1 MLSMSFISRELYIH
15 TVLRFQSRTFNSS
28 VFTAQHKSYT
38 LSQNICI
45 KDIFCRSGSF
55 LNFTLKQFSKGSQG
69 LSGIASVSLFSF
81 CDWSCKFCA
90 TIAANQMRKQ
100 KQLRLGHSRFPVL
113 RATCLF
119 RLLVLLSFALI
130 GSCKYGTVRGYTK
143 NTSLHEEKYSPH
155 AMNTHDF
162 WRVNFRNKLLYSG
175 DKMNKWLLILKIA
188 GKEIHLVREWQF

>member
-28 VFTAQHKSYT
+28 AFTAQHKLYT
-38 LSQNICI
+38 LSRNICI

-55 LNFTLKQFSKGSQG
+55 LNFTLQQFSKGSQG

-143 NTSLHEEKYSPH
+143 TPVCTRKNIVLMP
-155 AMNTHDF
+155 
-162 WRVNFRNKLLYSG
+162 W
-175 DKMNKWLLILKIA
+175 ILMIFGA
-188 GKEIHLVREWQF
+188 LTFEINCYILAIRWTIGSWF